1 MFLGKGLYNLLRFS
15 AQVLIDKSKLN
26 LPLPKPVGIIKFLYF
41 LPAKLD
47 LKPDDKLN
55 GLILLTSLV
64 LFSLWLNPEP

>member
-1 MFLGKGLYNLLRFS
+1 MFLGKVLYNLLIFS
-15 AQVLIDKSKLN
+15 AQVLIDKPKPN
-26 LPLPKPVGIIKFLYF
+26 LAFPKPVGIIKFLNF

-64 LFSLWLNPEP
+64 LFSL

>member
-1 MFLGKGLYNLLRFS
+1 MFLGKGLYNLLIFS
-15 AQVLIDKSKLN
+15 ALVLIDKSKPN
-26 LPLPKPVGIIKFLYF
+26 LALPKPVGIIKFLNF

-64 LFSLWLNPEP
+64 LFSL